1 MSRTAKAVIA
11 AMLLAGAIPVA
22 ALAQTQSSTPTT
34 HAGTRL
40 NFPASL
46 GGATFE
52 RSVNYAAPP
61 ANNPGLGTAYTYSTP
76 KRLTISVQVYDLG
89 RRVPSGS
96 DNPTVIGQFNAE
108 LSSAEQQFKYAG
120 YTAFQKPSVPSS
132 CTYGAVTFRCVTYS
146 GVTQANSRV
155 YSKLLLTG
163 FRDHFIKI
171 RIDWAQSHQQSAA
184 DADAALQAFV
194 PALMR

>member
-1 MSRTAKAVIA
+1 MSRTGKALIA
-11 AMLLAGAIPVA
+11 ALLLAGASPLA
-22 ALAQTQSSTPTT
+22 ASAQTQSTAPATN
-34 HAGTRL
+34 AGTKL
-40 NFPASL
+40 NFSSSL

-61 ANNPGLGTAYTYSTP
+61 GNNPGQGMAYYYSTP
-76 KRLTISVQVYDLG
+76 KRLTIMVQVYDLG

-108 LSSAEQQFKYAG
+108 VASAEQQFKYAG
-120 YTAFQKPSVPSS
+120 YTGFQKPSVPSS
-132 CTYGAVTFRCVTYS
+132 CTYGAVTFRCISYS
-146 GVTQANSRV
+146 GITQANSRV
-155 YSKLLLTG
+155 YSKLMLTG
-163 FRDHFIKI
+163 FRDHFVKI

>member
-1 MSRTAKAVIA
+1 MSRTGKALIA
-11 AMLLAGAIPVA
+11 ALLLAGASPVA
-22 ALAQTQSSTPTT
+22 ASAQTQSTAPATN
-34 HAGTRL
+34 AGTRL
-40 NFPASL
+40 NFASSL

-61 ANNPGLGTAYTYSTP
+61 GNNPGQGMAYYYSTP
-76 KRLTISVQVYDLG
+76 KRLTIMVQVFDLG
-89 RRVPSGS
+89 RRVTAGS
-96 DNPTVIGQFNAE
+96 DNPTVTGQFNAE
-108 LSSAEQQFKYAG
+108 VASAEQQFKYAG

-132 CTYGAVTFRCVTYS
+132 CTYGAVTFRCISYS
-146 GVTQANSRV
+146 GITQANSRI

-163 FRDHFIKI
+163 FRDHFVKI

>member
-1 MSRTAKAVIA
+1 MFRTGKALIA
-11 AMLLAGAIPVA
+11 AVLLASASPVA
-22 ALAQTQSSTPTT
+22 ASAQTQSTAPATN
-34 HAGTRL
+34 AGTKL
-40 NFPASL
+40 NFPSSL

-61 ANNPGLGTAYTYSTP
+61 GNNPGQGMAYYYSTP
-76 KRLTISVQVYDLG
+76 KRLTIMVQVYDLG

-108 LSSAEQQFKYAG
+108 VASAEQQFKYAG
-120 YTAFQKPSVPSS
+120 YTGFQKPSVPST
-132 CTYGAVTFRCVTYS
+132 CTYGAVTFRCISYS
-146 GVTQANSRV
+146 GITQANSRV
-155 YSKLLLTG
+155 YSKLMLTG
-163 FRDHFIKI
+163 FRDHFVKI

>member
-1 MSRTAKAVIA
+1 MKPGQSLFSFVHAGPDRRSISAIGCFESQRLLSRTT
-11 AMLLAGAIPVA
+11 LL
-22 ALAQTQSSTPTT
+22 
-34 HAGTRL
+34 
-40 NFPASL
+40 
-46 GGATFE
+46 ATFE

-61 ANNPGLGTAYTYSTP
+61 ANNPGQGTAYYYSTP

-89 RRVPSGS
+89 RRVPAGS
-96 DNPTVIGQFNAE
+96 DNPAVTSQFNAE
-108 LSSAEQQFKYAG
+108 VGSAEQQFKYAG

-132 CTYGAVTFRCVTYS
+132 CTYGSVTFRCVTYS

-163 FRDHFIKI
+163 FRDHFVKI
-171 RIDWAQSHQQSAA
+171 RIDWRQSQQQSAA

>member
-1 MSRTAKAVIA
+1 MSR
-11 AMLLAGAIPVA
+11 LLACLVAVA
-22 ALAQTQSSTPTT
+22 ALLGASLAVAQTQSTAPSA
-34 HAGTRL
+34 HAGTKL
-40 NFPASL
+40 NFPGTL

-61 ANNPGLGTAYTYSTP
+61 ANNPGQGVGYYYSTA
-76 KRLTISVQVYDLG
+76 KRLIINVQVYDLG
-89 RRVPSGS
+89 RRIPAGS
-96 DNPTVIGQFNAE
+96 DNPTVIAQFNSE
-108 LSSAEQQFKYAG
+108 LASAEQQFKYAG

-132 CTYGAVTFRCVTYS
+132 CAYGSVTFRCVTYS

-163 FRDHFIKI
+163 FRDHFVKI
-171 RIDWAQSHQQSAA
+171 RIDWRQSYQQSAA

>member
-11 AMLLAGAIPVA
+11 AMLLAGASPVA
-22 ALAQTQSSTPTT
+22 AWAQTQSSTPTT
-34 HAGTRL
+34 NAGTRL
-40 NFPASL
+40 NFPATL

-61 ANNPGLGTAYTYSTP
+61 ANNPGQGMSYTYSTP

-89 RRVPSGS
+89 RRVPAGS
-96 DNPTVIGQFNAE
+96 DNPTVTSQFNAE
-108 LSSAEQQFKYAG
+108 LSAAEQQFKYAG

-171 RIDWAQSHQQSAA
+171 RIDWAQSHQQSAG

>member
-11 AMLLAGAIPVA
+11 AMLLAGASPVA
-22 ALAQTQSSTPTT
+22 AWAQTQSSTPTT
-34 HAGTRL
+34 NAGTRL
-40 NFPASL
+40 NFPATL

-61 ANNPGLGTAYTYSTP
+61 ANNPGQGMSYTYSTP
-76 KRLTISVQVYDLG
+76 KRLTINVQVYDLG
-89 RRVPSGS
+89 RRVPAGS
-96 DNPTVIGQFNAE
+96 DNPTVTSQFNAE
-108 LSSAEQQFKYAG
+108 LSAAEQQFKYAG

-171 RIDWAQSHQQSAA
+171 RIDWAQSHQQSAG

>member
-1 MSRTAKAVIA
+1 MSRIGKALVA
-11 AMLLAGAIPVA
+11 AVLLAGTSPIA
-22 ALAQTQSSTPTT
+22 ASAQTQSTTPTT
-34 HAGTRL
+34 NAGTRL
-40 NFPASL
+40 NFPSSL

-61 ANNPGLGTAYTYSTP
+61 ANNPGQGVAYYYSTP

-96 DNPTVIGQFNAE
+96 DNPTVTSQFNLEVA
-108 LSSAEQQFKYAG
+108 SAEQQFKHAG
-120 YTAFQKPSVPSS
+120 YTSFQKPSVPSS
-132 CTYGAVTFRCVTYS
+132 CTYGAVTFRCLTYS

-155 YSKLLLTG
+155 YSKLMLTG
-163 FRDHFIKI
+163 FRDHFVKI
-171 RIDWAQSHQQSAA
+171 RVDWAQSHQQSAA
-184 DADAALQAFV
+184 DADTALQAFV